1 MKSDNIRES
10 FIKYFVS
17 NNHTLK
23 ESSSLIPNDPTLLLT
38 AAGMVQ
44 FKDYFLG
51 NEKTD
56 EKRLTSIQ
64 KCVRTSDIDI
74 IGDTTRHLSFFEMLG
89 NFSIGDYFK
98 SDAIKYAH
106 KYIVDVLKI
115 PEDNLWYTVYKDDEE
130 AKSIW
135 IDEIGIS
142 EDRIQKG
149 IEDNFWHMNIPGPCG
164 PCTEIFYDKGS
175 KFGDSGGPIKGSEDR
190 FVEIW
195 NLVFMELLQNKP
207 YEVVGTL
214 PNKNVDTGMGLERL
228 AMVMQKKDSIFETDL
243 FESIIK
249 DINMLHNVTYGE
261 NDYIDK
267 QIRIIADHIRAASF
281 LLGDG
286 VVPTNEGRGYILR
299 RLIRRSLRSS
309 SQLNNNNND
318 LNELLNTVE
327 KIYSNKYT
335 ELNKN
340 KTSISDLFDS
350 EQELF
355 YKTLKKGKSLVQ
367 DLIDNT
373 KNITAE
379 DAYKLYDTYGF
390 PFELTDEIAKENN
403 ISISKSEYDIIV
415 NNRKNDSSKTT
426 KSSMKTTNDY
436 TPTEFVGYNMV
447 DTSAS
452 ITGIDIVSKNEKVI
466 FTDKTTLY
474 YESGG
479 QVSDVG
485 TLVYDDKMYPIN
497 KTIQMP
503 NGAIGNIIKSDRDFN
518 LGDSI
523 QIIVDQ
529 GFRDGSSKSH
539 TAAHIVHASLRN
551 VLGNSVAQ
559 AGSNVE
565 PGKLRFDFSYSKKVS
580 EDDLNSIFE
589 LSNTVIFHN
598 TSVSVSTMNIDQAK
612 KEGALAF
619 FGDKYGENVRVV
631 DIGDHSKELCGGTH
645 VQNSS
650 NIGLVVLTNES
661 SIGSNLRRVEML
673 SGLSAFEFLIKAKN
687 SFADAANILGVQEEK
702 VISKLENVLYQ
713 YEELS
718 GKMKLSR
725 KDAIK
730 TTTNDLMDKS
740 QKVGNT
746 NLIVQKADFHNT
758 DEAKLITN
766 EVISNTDTGIIVIL
780 NKIDGKTLIVGATS
794 DEINID
800 ISKYV
805 NEASSKLSGGAS
817 KDPKYSVGG
826 GPKNYDTDKLIIEIF
841 SSLTNDLS

>member
-1 MKSDNIRES
+1 MNSDNIRES

-17 NNHTLK
+17 NDHTLK

-51 NEKTD
+51 NEETN

-106 KYIVDVLKI
+106 KYIVDILKI
-115 PEDNLWYTVYKDDEE
+115 PEENLWYTVYKDDEE
-130 AKSIW
+130 AKAIW

-149 IEDNFWHMNIPGPCG
+149 TEDNFWHMNIPGPCG

-190 FVEIW
+190 FIEIW
-195 NLVFMELLQNKP
+195 NLVFMELIQNEP

-249 DINMLHNVTYGE
+249 DINKLHNVTYGE

-267 QIRIIADHIRAASF
+267 QIRIIADHIRATSF
-281 LLGDG
+281 LLADG

-327 KIYSNKYT
+327 KIYSSKYI

-340 KTSISDLFDS
+340 KIPISDLFDS

-355 YKTLKKGKSLVQ
+355 YKTLKKGKGLVQ
-367 DLIDNT
+367 DLIENNKD
-373 KNITAE
+373 ITAE

-403 ISISKSEYDIIV
+403 ISISKAEYDIIV
-415 NNRKNDSSKTT
+415 NNRKINSSKTT
-426 KSSMKTTNDY
+426 KSNMKKTNDY
-436 TPTEFVGYNMV
+436 TPTQFVGYNAV
-447 DTSAS
+447 DTTAS
-452 ITGIDIVSKNEKVI
+452 ITGIDVVSKNEKVI

-474 YESGG
+474 FESGG

-485 TLVYDDKMYPIN
+485 TLVSHDKIYPIKN
-497 KTIQMP
+497 TIQMP
-503 NGAIGNIIKSDRDFN
+503 NGAIGNIIKSNQNFN
-518 LGDSI
+518 LGDSV
-523 QIIVDQ
+523 QLLVEQ

-539 TAAHIVHASLRN
+539 TAAHIVHASLRK
-551 VLGNSVAQ
+551 VLGDSVTQ

-580 EDDLNSIFE
+580 EDDLNSIFKI
-589 LSNTVIFHN
+589 SNTVIFDN
-598 TSVSVSTMNIDQAK
+598 TSVNVSTMNIEQAK

-619 FGDKYGENVRVV
+619 FGDKYGEDVRVV

-645 VQNSS
+645 VHNSS
-650 NIGLVVLTNES
+650 NVGLVVLINES

-673 SGLSAFEFLIKAKN
+673 SGLSAFEFLSKAKN

-702 VISKLENVLYQ
+702 VISKLENVLDQ
-713 YEELS
+713 YEELI

-725 KDAIK
+725 KEAIK
-730 TTTNDLMDKS
+730 TTINELMDKQ

-746 NLIVQKADFHNT
+746 NLIVQEVDFHNT

-766 EVISNTDTGIIVIL
+766 EVISNTDRGIIVIL
-780 NKIDGKTLIVGATS
+780 NKIDGKTLIVGAS
-794 DEINID
+794 NNEIDID

-805 NEASSKLSGGAS
+805 NEASLKLSGGAS

-826 GPKNYDTDKLIIEIF
+826 GPKNYDTDDLIKEIF
-841 SSLTNDLS
+841 NSLTNDLC